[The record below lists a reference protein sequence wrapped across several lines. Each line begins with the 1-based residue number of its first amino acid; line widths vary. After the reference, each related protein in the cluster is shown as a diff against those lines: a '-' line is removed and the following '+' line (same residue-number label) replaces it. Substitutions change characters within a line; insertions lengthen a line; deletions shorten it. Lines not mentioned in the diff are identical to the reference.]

1 MEEVQGRPCA
11 GQRCEMCFWSD
22 RKTLAHQAAMSGPSL
37 GGGGEEQSLQQGAV
51 TQSNNLSPRGD
62 VAPRGGMALM
72 GDGRRLCQLVH
83 QAACPAHV

>member
-1 MEEVQGRPCA
+1 MQVRDVRCASGQIERHWPTKPQCQGHPW
-11 GQRCEMCFWSD
+11 GW
-22 RKTLAHQAAMSGPSL
+22 
-37 GGGGEEQSLQQGAV
+37 GGEEQSLQQGAV